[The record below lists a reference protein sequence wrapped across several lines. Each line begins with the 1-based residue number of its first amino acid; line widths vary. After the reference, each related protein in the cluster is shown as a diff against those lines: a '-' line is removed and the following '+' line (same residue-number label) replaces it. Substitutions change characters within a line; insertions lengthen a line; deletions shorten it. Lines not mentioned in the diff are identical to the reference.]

1 MNAWEKLMRR
11 YSGFPL
17 RRGNYSS
24 HHICLL
30 STSNYWQ
37 FETRSL
43 PATASPA
50 RTSLLP
56 SSLMPVRS
64 KTRRGDLGP
73 FYACRAVLSRRS
85 FNEDG
90 SIREGGLF
98 IPFTPF
104 SGDDLMCGSEAV
116 QQKVQ

>member
-17 RRGNYSS
+17 RQGNYSS
-24 HHICLL
+24 HPICLL
-30 STSNYWQ
+30 TASNYSQ

-56 SSLMPVRS
+56 SSLTPVRPS
-64 KTRRGDLGP
+64 TLNSQLS
-73 FYACRAVLSRRS
+73 LSRR
-85 FNEDG
+85 

-116 QQKVQ
+116 QQKVQKRGLTRLL